1 MFSYMHKR
9 LNYICTLKLLPE
21 LENKIVDLD
30 SELEK
35 AKLAEFETQESVMLI
50 NDSVNSVKSDNSKL
64 KEQLKQLDEENRKIS
79 SNLEDISFEYDSL
92 KGKYSINEEKLILA
106 ETELKKVC
114 FFAKFSV
121 KTFSLMIIL
130 IVFNYYRF

>member
-1 MFSYMHKR
+1 MHKR